1 MFRRILK
8 FPLINNNM
16 KNPFYALAVISLIY
30 LSCSST
36 SPKHAT
42 VSSDGKYDS
51 EFPTKSS
58 SKVLEQLS
66 ESVKRISSIA
76 FYDGYI
82 FPKENKVMKTEILSE
97 SYINKAVKS
106 FSFNNSAAGTATI
119 IYAKKKR
126 IGILTCAHVV
136 DYPDTVI
143 TFYPLEEGDTIR
155 YIETY
160 SLKKR
165 QRNFLVDL
173 PQGDGFEILAI
184 DHDLDVA
191 LLGKELLFPSFSK
204 TPILNL
210 PLGSAKDLQWGS
222 FVYVMGWPKGQ
233 KMVTR
238 GIVSNPNRDQKH
250 SFLIDALFNRGFS
263 GGIIIA
269 IRDGIP
275 NLELVGIVSSVSASF
290 EQILVPE
297 AEQDVSKFD
306 PRLPYSGE
314 NFIKNQQKID
324 YGITFGISIDAVRR
338 FLNDN
343 RETIESKGFEFSNFF
358 SDSQ

>member
-1 MFRRILK
+1 MKILVCG
-8 FPLINNNM
+8 I
-16 KNPFYALAVISLIY
+16 ATISLLL

-36 SPKHAT
+36 SSKVAPG
-42 VSSDGKYDS
+42 SRDGKYDS
-51 EFPTKSS
+51 EFPAKSS
-58 SKVLEQLS
+58 SEILELVS

-76 FYDGYI
+76 FYEGYI
-82 FPKENKVMKTEILSE
+82 FPQKNKVVKADILSD
-97 SYINKAVKS
+97 SFINKAVKS

-143 TFYPLEEGDTIR
+143 TYYPVEDGEEAK

-160 SLKKR
+160 SIKKK

-173 PQGDGFEILAI
+173 AQGDGFEILAI
-184 DHDLDVA
+184 DFDLDVA
-191 LLGKELLFPSFSK
+191 ILGKELLYPSPSK

-210 PLGSAKDLQWGS
+210 PVGSARDLQWGS
-222 FVYVMGWPKGQ
+222 FVYIMGWPKGH

-238 GIVSNPNRDQKH
+238 GIVSSPNRDQKN

-269 IRDGIP
+269 IKDGIP
-275 NLELVGIVSSVSASF
+275 NLELVGIVSSVSASY

-297 AEQDVSKFD
+297 AETDITRFD
-306 PRLPYSGE
+306 PRLPYEGE
-314 NFIKNQQKID
+314 LFVKNQQKID
-324 YGITFGISIDAVRR
+324 YGITFGTSIDAIYQ
-338 FLNDN
+338 FMDDN
-343 RETIESKGFEFSNFF
+343 RIQIESRGFELVDFF
-358 SDSQ
+358 RKSL

>member
-1 MFRRILK
+1 
-8 FPLINNNM
+8 M
-16 KNPFYALAVISLIY
+16 KKPFYVLAALSLIY

-36 SPKHAT
+36 SSMVTA
-42 VSSDGKYDS
+42 VSHDGKYDS
-51 EFPTKSS
+51 EFPTRSS
-58 SKVLEQLS
+58 SQLLGQIS

-82 FPKENKVMKTEILSE
+82 FPRENKVILADILSE
-97 SYINKAVKS
+97 SYISKAAKA
-106 FSFNNSAAGTATI
+106 FSFNNSAVGTATI
-119 IYAKKKR
+119 IYAKNKR
-126 IGILTCAHVV
+126 IGVLTCAHVV

-143 TFYPLEEGDTIR
+143 TYYPAEESDPIR
-155 YIETY
+155 YVETY
-160 SLKKR
+160 SLKKK

-191 LLGKELLFPSFSK
+191 VLGKQMLYPSFSK

-210 PLGSAKDLQWGS
+210 PLGAAQDLQWGS

-238 GIVSNPNRDQKH
+238 GIVSSPDRDRDH

-269 IRDGIP
+269 IRDGVP

-297 AEQDVSKFD
+297 AELDVSKFD
-306 PRLPYSGE
+306 PRIPYSRQI
-314 NFIKNQQKID
+314 FVKNQQKID
-324 YGITFGISIDAVRR
+324 YGITFGISIDSIRR

-343 RETIESKGFEFSNFF
+343 RDTIESKGFELPNFF